1 MFNLMIIL
9 LSTINS
15 EPKDSNN
22 YKIAKFIIENIHN
35 LEEFTFTDFA
45 QSCYVS
51 NSSISRFCR
60 DIGLRDFHALK
71 NQIARFAI
79 EHEHAKG
86 KFNFKDFEAQSLSKS
101 YILSVIDNLKTL
113 YNSHIENDLE
123 HLVEDIHAYKK
134 VAAFGYMQS
143 ENVALNL
150 QYDLQT
156 NGKILFTC
164 IKFIDQVDYINN
176 ADEETLIIIFSESGT
191 YFDRVFQRTKPFKNL
206 KMKPKI
212 YMITSNFSISL
223 PYIDAYVRYHSRN
236 DFASHPYPLIIISD
250 LICVQYTKILQEK
263 NNKTAL

>member
-22 YKIAKFIIENIHN
+22 YKIAKFIIENIHD
-35 LEEFTFTDFA
+35 LEEFTLIDLA
-45 QSCYVS
+45 KKCYVS

-60 DIGLRDFHALK
+60 DIGLKDFNALK
-71 NQIARFAI
+71 NQIARYAI

-86 KFNFKDFEAQSLSKS
+86 KFHFKDYPAATLSQS
-101 YILSVIDNLKTL
+101 YILSVMNNLKL
-113 YNSHIENDLE
+113 LSKSHIHFDIENLAN
-123 HLVEDIHAYKK
+123 DIYKYNK

-143 ENVALNL
+143 ENIALNL

-164 IKFIDQVDYINN
+164 IKFIDQVEYIQN
-176 ADEETLIIIFSESGT
+176 ADEQTLLIIFSESGT

-206 KMKPKI
+206 KTKPKI
-212 YMITSNFSISL
+212 YMITSHQNPTV
-223 PYIDAYVRYHSRN
+223 PYIDNYICYQSRH
-236 DFASHPYPLIIISD
+236 DYASHPYPLMIIAD
-250 LICVQYTKILQEK
+250 LICIQYANLIKLPVR
-263 NNKTAL
+263 